1 MKKKQRMAAV
11 RPDRGF
17 TFAAKAS
24 KYIWPTVFTM
34 LIIGLVAGIVIVN
47 VMADMAKMPL
57 NLSLAGDEGEIFKL
71 TVDPIF
77 IGIGAGAGVI
87 LGIIFGI
94 IRLAGHN
101 SRAAK
106 SHAKH
111 RKTRVNVQRDTAPII
126 CESHANAG
134 KKLGRGRLYFTGK
147 TVEFYSNKF
156 SKKPHKNIYI
166 PFEDIRS
173 ISYKGSNKLFISSK
187 SVTYQFKLPRGAA
200 KYWAAELIQ
209 Y

>member
-1 MKKKQRMAAV
+1 MNKKQRMAAA
-11 RPDRGF
+11 RPERGF

-34 LIIGLVAGIVIVN
+34 LIIGLIAGIVIVN
-47 VMADMAKMPL
+47 VMADIAKMPL
-57 NLSLAGDEGEIFKL
+57 NLSLTGDDGEIFKL

-77 IGIGAGAGVI
+77 IGIGAGAGVLLGII
-87 LGIIFGI
+87 LGII
-94 IRLAGHN
+94 RLTYYNG
-101 SRAAK
+101 RAAA

-111 RKTRVNVQRDTAPII
+111 RKTRVDVRKDTAPII
-126 CESHANAG
+126 CESHADAG
-134 KKLGRGRLYFTGK
+134 KKLGEGRLYFTGK
-147 TVEFYSNKF
+147 TIEFYSNKY

-173 ISYKGSNKLFISSK
+173 ISYKGSNKLLISSK
-187 SVTYQFKLPRGAA
+187 SVTYEFKLPRGAA